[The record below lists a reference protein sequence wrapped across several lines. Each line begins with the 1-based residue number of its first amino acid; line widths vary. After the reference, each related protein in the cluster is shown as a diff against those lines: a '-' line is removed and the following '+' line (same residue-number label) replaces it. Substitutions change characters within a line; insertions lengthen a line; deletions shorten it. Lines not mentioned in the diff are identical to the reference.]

1 MKLLRIAPHAALG
14 GCLNYRLPCR
24 PIVKFLVMYVAKL
37 GFMDRAAGFAYS
49 VLMAFYEYLIVLKVR
64 ELEAGLRE
72 CHKGNLGGS
81 S

>member
-1 MKLLRIAPHAALG
+1 
-14 GCLNYRLPCR
+14 
-24 PIVKFLVMYVAKL
+24 MYVAKL